1 MSTNNSCLKAFA
13 LRLKS
18 SYGPQAAKREPVFP
32 PALFAPIKELGVVAF
47 VDTLLNPVF
56 HFAFDPPYSVLA

>member
-47 VDTLLNPVF
+47 VDTLLYPVL
-56 HFAFDPPYSVLA
+56 HFALDPAHSVLA